1 MRTHFLILLLS
12 LATLTAAAQ
21 TPVYNRFPPSTAQ
34 GAEIL
39 FNDGTTHHYSVVRIA
54 KDVMRVRTTSDQ
66 STRIPLS
73 FINTV
78 RFTDGGTFYFEDGKF
93 LFDKLVQPAFLKS
106 ESGDVLLEGV
116 LQLTKEQAATLMGP
130 ETYAEYR
137 KNNRLLQAG
146 VITLSAGTAMLVPYL
161 GFSIAG
167 LAGKENPGEVF
178 KGMSPAWKG
187 VTIGGGCAL
196 AAGIVMAIIGN
207 SGCKRVVASYNNGLG
222 LAYTF

>member
-54 KDVMRVRTTSDQ
+54 KDVMRVRATSDQ

-146 VITLSAGTAMLVPYL
+146 VITLSAALL
-161 GFSIAG
+161 
-167 LAGKENPGEVF
+167 ENGVLRLEISDQGCGIPPEEFDVAASPRRSVNEILTWHGRGE
-178 KGMSPAWKG
+178 G
-187 VTIGGGCAL
+187 
-196 AAGIVMAIIGN
+196 
-207 SGCKRVVASYNNGLG
+207 
-222 LAYTF
+222 